1 MPITTNQLFF
11 YCCVENKID
20 DLLILLKTHN
30 VDIHYKNEDAFISAC
45 RNGHYEVVRILTTIY
60 KKDRRYNYININACN
75 EAAFKYACAYGHI
88 KIIRYITS
96 LYRIDSN
103 YDKINIHAGDEC
115 GFKNAI
121 KYMNFGVLS
130 YILKLYRKPGYKPL
144 NIIYEKSDNMRIN
157 LYFANLGQV
166 APHIKFKFII

>member
-11 YCCVENKID
+11 YCCVENKIE
-20 DLLILLKTHN
+20 DLIKILKTHN

-60 KKDRRYNYININACN
+60 MKNKRYNPININACN
-75 EAAFKYACAYGHI
+75 EAAFKYACANGHT

-96 LYRIDSN
+96 LYRIDYN
-103 YDKINIHAGDEC
+103 YKRINIHAGDEC

-130 YILKLYRKPGYKPL
+130 YILKLYRKPGYRPL
-144 NIIYEKSDNMRIN
+144 NIIYEASNNMRII
-157 LYFANLGQV
+157 LYFANLGKSQN
-166 APHIKFKFII
+166 KLKCFI

>member
-11 YCCVENKID
+11 NYCVENKID
-20 DLLILLKTHN
+20 DLLILLKTHT

-45 RNGHYEVVRILTTIY
+45 RNGHYEIVRILTTIY
-60 KKDRRYNYININACN
+60 KKDKRYNYININACN

-103 YDKINIHAGDEC
+103 YNKINIHAGNEC

-130 YILKLYRKPGYKPL
+130 YILKLYKKPGYKPI
-144 NIIYEKSDNMRIN
+144 NIMYNASNNIKII
-157 LYFANLGQV
+157 LYFGNLGQS
-166 APHIKFKFII
+166 PNKLKCFI